1 MSYFGKWLAAVAAMA
16 GAVWS
21 TTNLS
26 GVKSTPP
33 VDKTV
38 TAPANT
44 TPGDLMN
51 R

>member
-16 GAVWS
+16 GAVWA
-21 TTNLS
+21 TANLG
-26 GVKSTPP
+26 GVKPTPP

-38 TAPANT
+38 TAPAET
-44 TPGDLMN
+44 TPGEMMN